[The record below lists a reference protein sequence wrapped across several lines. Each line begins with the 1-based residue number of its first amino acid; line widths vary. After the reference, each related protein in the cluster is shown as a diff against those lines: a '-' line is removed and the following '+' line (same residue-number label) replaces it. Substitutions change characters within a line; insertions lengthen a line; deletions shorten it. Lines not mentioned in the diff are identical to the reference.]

1 MLLYSAGCN
10 VHADIFFVLDMSNSI
25 SEDEFNDTR
34 DFVSKFV
41 NGTTIGPND
50 TQVGVITYGNEA
62 KIHIYLNNYTSSS
75 DLLHAIDTIRYNSR
89 RQGTSTADGL
99 CKLVNELNREGNGAR
114 NTSATVY
121 RFAVV
126 VSDGRSNVDSKDCK
140 WDTSEAA
147 KAVHDLTPRVL
158 VYTVGVSN
166 EVNEKELE
174 DIATDESYYA
184 HISDFNFDGVQED
197 ISEDMCWKGNE

>member
-1 MLLYSAGCN
+1 MLYSAGCN
-10 VHADIFFVLDMSNSI
+10 VHADIFFVLDTSGSI
-25 SEDEFNDTR
+25 SEDEFDDTL

-41 NGTTIGPND
+41 KGTTIGPND
-50 TQVGVITYGNEA
+50 TQVGVITYGNKA
-62 KIHIYLNNYTSSS
+62 DIHIYLNNYTNSSA
-75 DLLHAIDTIRYNSR
+75 LLDAIYGISYKRTGQATN
-89 RQGTSTADGL
+89 TADGL
-99 CKLVNELNREGNGAR
+99 CKLFREFEREGNGAR

-121 RFAVV
+121 RFAIV
-126 VSDGRSNVDSKDCK
+126 VSDGRSNLYSKDCK
-140 WDTSEAA
+140 WGTLEAA

-166 EVNEKELE
+166 EDNEKELK

-184 HISDFNFDGVQED
+184 HVSDFKFDGVQED